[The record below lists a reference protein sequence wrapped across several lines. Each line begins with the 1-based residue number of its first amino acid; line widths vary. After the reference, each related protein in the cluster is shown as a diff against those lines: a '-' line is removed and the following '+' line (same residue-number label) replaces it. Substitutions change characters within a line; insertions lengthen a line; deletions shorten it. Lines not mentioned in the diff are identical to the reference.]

1 MNRTAALVFTLSL
14 VATCLPGRTSAHHSF
29 AMFDSSK
36 TISIEGTVKDFAWK
50 NPHVIIW
57 VATPAK
63 DGKPEGLWSVE
74 TTSPGN
80 LTRAG
85 WSRRT
90 FNPGDRVKLDIRPL
104 RNGETGGQFV
114 RATLTDTGK
123 VVEAGSQKEYAKPDA
138 E

>member
-1 MNRTAALVFTLSL
+1 MNRTAALLVALSL
-14 VATCLPGRTSAHHSF
+14 LAVSFSDRVSAHHSF

-36 TISIEGTVKDFAWK
+36 TVSIEGTVKEFAWK
-50 NPHVIIW
+50 NPHVILW

-63 DGKPEGLWSVE
+63 DGKPEGLWSIE

-85 WSRRT
+85 WTRRT
-90 FNPGDRVKLDIRPL
+90 FNPGDRVKVEARPL
-104 RNGETGGQFV
+104 RNGETGGQYV

-123 VVEAGSQKEYAKPDA
+123 VVEGGSQREYAKPEA
-138 E
+138 K